1 MLIKGNTI
9 NGYCRSHEEMY
20 KQECRDKAEAMPRLL
35 KVQGNAFQLKTAGDP
50 ESIIELTV
58 SVDGSR
64 FKQDLA
70 QLLFE

>member
-1 MLIKGNTI
+1 
-9 NGYCRSHEEMY
+9 MY
-20 KQECRDKAEAMPRLL
+20 KQDNKVKAEVMPRLL
-35 KVQGNAFQLKTAGDP
+35 KIQGNAFQLKTAGDP